1 MTAASMHF
9 HLLLYLQLHTAD
21 VTTGTAIATVTLPR
35 SMALLLQFLLLRLV
49 RIETLSVALGAGLRN
64 DKTKPESQLEEE
76 VTDDEAVIRGIDLV
90 DRDADAKLAE
100 LPPAADERSYPAQF
114 SNDMT
119 TPVAAR
125 ARVSIPRLPY
135 VMTET
140 GGPVQPLAA
149 SARIEEMVQTSAL
162 DKVLTDKPGIDLV
175 SFWEYRLK
183 PVSAASDG
191 LTATDRKRALE
202 LTAYSDVRMR
212 PKKCF
217 RHKVIKWP

>member
-1 MTAASMHF
+1 MGWDTDTGAENLTQVARAFRFLVLRAIERKCTTAA
-9 HLLLYLQLHTAD
+9 
-21 VTTGTAIATVTLPR
+21 V
-35 SMALLLQFLLLRLV
+35 
-49 RIETLSVALGAGLRN
+49 
-64 DKTKPESQLEEE
+64 SQSSKKMKRVGEEE